1 MELRALLC
9 WASLVAALE
18 GEFPWSHPA
27 TSGVPRRWASGWK
40 GRHLSPPNPAPQQR
54 TLRTNSASP
63 GGGRGGGGPAG
74 SGVFFCLG
82 KRWRR
87 ALSRDMPR
95 SRLPTLFLRTPDALG
110 SLSFYLQFSTPIFK
124 TLSKVSV
131 LSSHLCQTGGNISGG
146 TRRQGRTLC

>member
-27 TSGVPRRWASGWK
+27 TSGAPRRWASGWK

-54 TLRTNSASP
+54 TLWTNSASP

-87 ALSRDMPR
+87 APSRDMPR
-95 SRLPTLFLRTPDALG
+95 SRLPTLLLLTPDALG
-110 SLSFYLQFSTPIFK
+110 SLSCSLCSNLQNSLQSFCP
-124 TLSKVSV
+124 
-131 LSSHLCQTGGNISGG
+131 SSHLCQTGGNISGR